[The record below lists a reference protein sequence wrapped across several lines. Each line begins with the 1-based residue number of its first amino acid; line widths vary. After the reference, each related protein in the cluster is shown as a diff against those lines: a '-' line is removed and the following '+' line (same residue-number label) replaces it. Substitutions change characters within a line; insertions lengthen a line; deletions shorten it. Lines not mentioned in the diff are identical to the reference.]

1 MTEDVL
7 FLSGDRVAEPHV
19 PHNSAGP
26 GIQDPAAARAVT
38 GAPQKERP

>member
-26 GIQDPAAARAVT
+26 GILDAAAARAVT
-38 GAPQKERP
+38 GAAPKERP